1 MMAVCPA
8 SPTTTRP
15 KEAML
20 NGLKIPQ
27 LAASETLTMKASVL
41 YSSTLGAGQLTV
53 MTKTRRILWI

>member
-1 MMAVCPA
+1 MAVCPA

-20 NGLKIPQ
+20 NGLKNPQ
-27 LAASETLTMKASVL
+27 LAASETLTMKDSVL

>member
-8 SPTTTRP
+8 SPTTTSP

-27 LAASETLTMKASVL
+27 LAASENLTMKASVL
-41 YSSTLGAGQLTV
+41 YSSTLVVG
-53 MTKTRRILWI
+53 

>member
-27 LAASETLTMKASVL
+27 LAASETLTMKDSVL
-41 YSSTLGAGQLTV
+41 YSRTLGAGQLTV
-53 MTKTRRILWI
+53 KTKTRWILWI